1 MVVVVGVRVLQEGVV
16 VALVAEVEVEVE
28 EERGQE
34 AVFPPLRWKNSLRL
48 PRRRTYLATA
58 TARVAAAA
66 VGGRLRSLSVH
77 LRNTITTA
85 TAVVAQEVL
94 APQRSKNYNRASC
107 ASVLKLPYTL

>member
-1 MVVVVGVRVLQEGVV
+1 MLQEGVV
-16 VALVAEVEVEVE
+16 GLVAEVEVEE
-28 EERGQE
+28 EERGEEE
-34 AVFPPLRWKNSLRL
+34 AVFLPRRWKNSLRL

-58 TARVAAAA
+58 TARAAAVA

-77 LRNTITTA
+77 LRTTTTITTA
-85 TAVVAQEVL
+85 VVVVVVQEVL

>member
-1 MVVVVGVRVLQEGVV
+1 MVVVAGRVLQEGVV
-16 VALVAEVEVEVE
+16 GLVAEVEVEE
-28 EERGQE
+28 EERGEEE
-34 AVFPPLRWKNSLRL
+34 AVFLPRRWKNSLRL

-58 TARVAAAA
+58 TARAAAVA

-77 LRNTITTA
+77 LRTTITA
-85 TAVVAQEVL
+85 PAAVVVQEVL